1 MVKLETAAYAT
12 LAIMYGLFAIFSIA
26 GSYVPHEVSSAFVQT
41 VTDFYMD
48 LPTSRYRIGIGLV
61 SSRIKSEPFFVP
73 IALLICYAVWGP
85 YILNRFVYAVGL
97 IVLFG
102 IVFWGVSA
110 LTGSALFGYVLFA
123 MALSAGGVAVISHC
137 FPRIRLPLTAFL
149 CGCAAFGAMDIYLA
163 MTGELGWVGQMFLA
177 IFQFMSAT
185 TAGWVASIDYD
196 EGDDNLFTLGISV
209 GKSFW
214 FPIAIGA
221 PVLFFALFPVF
232 SQLEDNRQL

>member
-1 MVKLETAAYAT
+1 MMRLETRAYAA
-12 LAIMYGLFAIFSIA
+12 LAGMYGLFAILAIA
-26 GSYVPHEVSSAFVQT
+26 GSFVPHEVSSAFVQA

-61 SSRIKSEPFFVP
+61 SSRIKSEPFFAP

-85 YILNRFVYAVGL
+85 YILHRFVYAVGL
-97 IVLFG
+97 IVFFG
-102 IVFWGVSA
+102 IVFWGASA
-110 LTGSALFGYVLFA
+110 LIGSSLFGYVLFA
-123 MALSAGGVAVISHC
+123 MALSAGGVAVISRC
-137 FPRIRLPLTAFL
+137 FPRTKLPLTAFL

-163 MTGELGWVGQMFLA
+163 MTGELGWVGQMSLA

-185 TAGWVASIDYD
+185 TAGWVAAIDYD

-221 PVLFFALFPVF
+221 PVLFFVLFPVF
-232 SQLEDNRQL
+232 SQMEDNRQL